1 MLTNRTL
8 ARINNR
14 HRKVGRLPLLA
25 VGGGILV
32 LAVLSALLYVFEFL
46 PSYAIL
52 AVLGGGALLALLLYG
67 AQKAKMTISI
77 SYKGNLD
84 EEEASR
90 FTSVREAL
98 EGLASSG
105 RIWRLPDSARL
116 PKAGEVTPSP
126 EREPASIGLL
136 PTPGIRADMPIW
148 GIAVGDESI
157 FFFPE
162 GALIYIDDRYD
173 PLPYKSLEV
182 AFSAGRYFEEEDLP
196 DDATVV
202 ERTWRF
208 SRPDGSPD
216 PRYKKDNVEIPVV
229 LYGLLEISTP
239 SLPKVRLEVSDR
251 LAAARFARTF
261 GAEVST
267 EEPKE
272 DEAGH
277 GEEHRRTDKDSG
289 RSSSKEGG
297 EERRSAETLKREAAL
312 ATARR
317 ALGVSKGAGPEEI
330 GAAYRKLAQTHHP
343 DKVANLEPEVRK
355 YSEQR
360 MKEINAAYSE
370 LKRQWNDPATEG
382 TRVG

>member
-8 ARINNR
+8 ARINIR
-14 HRKVGRLPLLA
+14 PRKVNSLPLLA
-25 VGGGILV
+25 AGGGTLV
-32 LAVLSALLYVFEFL
+32 MAALLYAF
-46 PSYAIL
+46 AIL
-52 AVLGGGALLALLLYG
+52 PPLTILGVLGGGVLLTLLLYVT
-67 AQKAKMTISI
+67 QKSKTTIRL
-77 SYKGNLD
+77 SYKGKL
-84 EEEASR
+84 EEGIASR
-90 FTSVREAL
+90 FSEVQEAL
-98 EGLASSG
+98 EGLASSEG
-105 RIWRLPDSARL
+105 IWSLPSSSKR
-116 PKAGEVTPSP
+116 PKAGEVAPMP
-126 EREPASIGLL
+126 ERQPARVGLL
-136 PTPGIRADMPIW
+136 PTPGIKADVPIW
-148 GIAVGDESI
+148 GIESGDERI

-173 PLPYKSLEV
+173 PLPYKSLEA
-182 AFSAGRYFEEEDLP
+182 AFSSGRFFEEEDLP

-208 SRPDGSPD
+208 SRADGSPD

-261 GAEVST
+261 GAEISM
-267 EEPKE
+267 EEQNGEK
-272 DEAGH
+272 AGH
-277 GEEHRRTDKDSG
+277 GEEHRRADKDSG

-297 EERRSAETLKREAAL
+297 EERRSAETLEREARL

-317 ALGVSKGAGPEEI
+317 ALGVSKGAGVEEI
-330 GAAYRKLAQTHHP
+330 SAAYRKLARSYHP

-370 LKRQWNDPATEG
+370 LKRHWNDLATEG
-382 TRVG
+382 ARVG